1 MSPGFRRMLAWT
13 VVSGVLTLIASYWAT
28 SGPSNVAVAASADSV
43 GMAEQQ
49 LAKLREAAATV
60 PQRQEILKQVSGDL
74 ALREK
79 GIIVADTAAQA
90 QQQVI
95 QVLRKLGNDENPKV
109 EIRAQEIGAVHPL
122 GDIYGEVFVSV
133 QIECG
138 IDQLVNILVGLA
150 ARPEL
155 IASNEMRVTSSN
167 PKNKT
172 IGVHLT
178 VSGVVP
184 RSLIP
189 SKLVPGKKGA
199 S

>member
-1 MSPGFRRMLAWT
+1 MTLTPGFRRALAWT
-13 VVSGVLTLIASYWAT
+13 VVSGILSL
-28 SGPSNVAVAASADSV
+28 AVAYWPTSSQPAVVVAAATDSV
-43 GMAEQQ
+43 SLAEKQ

-60 PQRQEILKQVSGDL
+60 PSKQEILKQVESDL

-79 GIIVADTAAQA
+79 GIINADTAAQA

-95 QVLRKLGNDENPKV
+95 QILRKLGRDENPPV
-109 EIRAQEIGAVHPL
+109 EIRSQEIVGVRPL
-122 GDIYGEVFVSV
+122 GEYGEVSVAV

-155 IASNEMRVTSSN
+155 VASNDLRISSSSA
-167 PKNKT
+167 KNKT
-172 IGVHLT
+172 IGVRLT

-184 RSLIP
+184 Q
-189 SKLVPGKKGA
+189 KLVPKKKGA
-199 S
+199 GAS